1 MKILN
6 NLLITFTSIL
16 FLALL
21 AGIIDPSWSAHEDG
35 NRILPVDIPADHLAS
50 DYDSRIEQILGASG
64 GRYRIFSLAST
75 IVRIDTA
82 SSRLAVLDT
91 KKRAWINLHV
101 EEQLASSSEKSKWI
115 KFLVDNPF

>member
-6 NLLITFTSIL
+6 NLILTFTSIL

-21 AGIIDPSWSAHEDG
+21 AGIIDPPWSAHEDG
-35 NRILPVDIPADHLAS
+35 NRILPVDHLAS

-64 GRYRIFSLAST
+64 GRYRIFSLAGM

-82 SSRLAVLDT
+82 SSRLAILDT

-101 EEQLASSSEKSKWI
+101 EEQLASSSEKSKWL
-115 KFLVDNPF
+115 KFLEENPF